1 MVPQHSLFFSL
12 KTRGVN
18 ILFLLL
24 RLRFLEINFTIKINI
39 QHVSMF
45 ISYAYHQA
53 AGIKYVGMRNE
64 QAVSLSTVWVFLLPG
79 PVCLVV
85 SGPGLIHALG
95 GHLMLT
101 LTVCIASFLINQAA
115 LR

>member
-1 MVPQHSLFFSL
+1 RTQHNNTSGSHRSSEGGDYVFTYIPLHVQNVEYMFGIVGVP
-12 KTRGVN
+12 
-18 ILFLLL
+18 II
-24 RLRFLEINFTIKINI
+24 E
-39 QHVSMF
+39 
-45 ISYAYHQA
+45 AYHQA

-101 LTVCIASFLINQAA
+101 
-115 LR
+115 